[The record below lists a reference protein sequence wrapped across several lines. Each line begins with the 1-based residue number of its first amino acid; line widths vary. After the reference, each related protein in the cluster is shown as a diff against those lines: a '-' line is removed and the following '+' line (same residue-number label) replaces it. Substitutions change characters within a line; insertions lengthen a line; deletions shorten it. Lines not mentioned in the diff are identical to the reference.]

1 MQFSAL
7 ENAPGEKFDP
17 DLHGS
22 GAPTEVDEAFIRR
35 AFDHANLNVLRIALF
50 QHTGDPEL
58 AAMKVIKHSRAG
70 SPFLFSILSPEDDER
85 VRQKA
90 LAYLLSNA
98 ATAMRK
104 PDRAEAGYL
113 MELFTGDSLR
123 PSERDFGWEELAFE
137 GFPRA
142 AAWTHRPSPEVIA
155 NYNVTIIGA
164 GFSGLIAAI
173 QLEALGIS
181 YQIIE
186 RQTGLGGTW
195 FLNDYPDARVD
206 ITSFLYQFKFEKTY
220 PWKSY
225 FATQAEL
232 RDYVDYIVDK
242 YRLRDR
248 ISLGTKVTHAEWSA
262 AEAKWIVQIEKPDG
276 TPETLRS
283 NFVISASGL
292 FSTPKLPDIPGI
304 GDFKGE
310 MFHSTAWNHGY
321 DYSGKRV
328 AVVGTGS
335 TGSQLVHG
343 VAEKAESLTIFQRTP
358 NWVTGIP
365 GYRNRVEPEK
375 RWLLDNMPGYA
386 QWYSYSHHI
395 SQLQMQAFHRIDRDW
410 QAKGGLINEKN
421 DQLREGLKSFIR
433 KQVGDRDDLYEKL
446 VPDFA
451 PISRRLVVDNGFY
464 RTLVRPNVT
473 LETSGIDRFTAT
485 GIIDNQGVER
495 SFDLVVL
502 CAGFKVSQY
511 LWPVDYVGRDGIRL
525 QDNWAPD
532 GARAHMTMT
541 MPGFPNFFMLYGP
554 NAGVRAGSF
563 HTWVE
568 IFSRYICNLITH
580 VIESGNRTVEVTRE
594 AYQSYNDR
602 LDTEMREMLWEEE
615 KGGGGSYYV
624 NEFGR
629 SGVNMPWTLQAFY
642 EMVRT
647 PDFADFRLTGQQE

>member
-7 ENAPGEKFDP
+7 ENSPGEKFDAEARATAKP
-17 DLHGS
+17 
-22 GAPTEVDEAFIRR
+22 ATVDEAFLSR
-35 AFDHANLNVLRIALF
+35 ALDHANLNVLRVALY
-50 QHTGDPEL
+50 QHTQDPEL
-58 AAMKVIKHSRAG
+58 AAMTVIKHARPG
-70 SPFLFSILSPEDDER
+70 SPFLFSVLSPEDDAK
-85 VRQKA
+85 VRAKA
-90 LAYLLSNA
+90 IAYLLGTS
-98 ATAMRK
+98 
-104 PDRAEAGYL
+104 DRDLTIPTKAQAGRL
-113 MELFTGDSLR
+113 MELFTGDPLST
-123 PSERDFGWEELAFE
+123 SDHDFGWEELAFD

-142 AAWTHRPSPEVIA
+142 AEWSGRPAPEAIA
-155 NYNVTIIGA
+155 KYNVTIIGS

-173 QLEALGIS
+173 QLERLGIR
-181 YQIIE
+181 YRIIE
-186 RQTGLGGTW
+186 RQGGIGGTW

-206 ITSFLYQFKFEKTY
+206 ITSFLYQYKFEKSY

-225 FATQAEL
+225 FATQGEL

-242 YRLRDR
+242 YGLREK
-248 ISLGTKVTHAEWSA
+248 IALNTSVTHAEW
-262 AEAKWIVQIEKPDG
+262 VPDENMWALAIANADG
-276 TPETLRS
+276 SRETFRS

-304 GDFKGE
+304 EDFEGA
-310 MFHSTAWNHGY
+310 MFHSTAWDHGY
-321 DYSGKRV
+321 DYAGKRV

-343 VAEKAESLTIFQRTP
+343 VAEKAESLVIYQRTP

-365 GYRNRVEPEK
+365 GYRNKVEPEK
-375 RWLLDNMPGYA
+375 RWLLDHMPGYA
-386 QWYSYSHHI
+386 QWYGYSHHV
-395 SQLQMQAFHRIDRDW
+395 SQLQMQAFHRIDRAW

-421 DQLREGLKSFIR
+421 DQLREGLTSFIR
-433 KQVGDRDDLYEKL
+433 KQVGDRDDLFAKL

-464 RTLVRPNVT
+464 KTLVRPNVT
-473 LETSGIDRFTAT
+473 LETSGIEHFTAQ
-485 GIIDNQGVER
+485 GIVDNDGVER
-495 SFDLVVL
+495 EFDLVVL

-511 LWPVDYVGRDGIRL
+511 LWPVDYIGRNGIRL
-525 QDNWAPD
+525 QDNWGAD

-568 IFSRYICNLITH
+568 IFSRYICNLITRT
-580 VIESGNRTVEVTRE
+580 IESRSAAIEVRRK
-594 AYQSYNDR
+594 AYQDYNDR
-602 LDTEMREMLWEEE
+602 LDDEMREMLWEEE

-642 EMVRT
+642 EMVRA
-647 PDFADFRLTGQQE
+647 PDFTEFDLTKAS

>member
-7 ENAPGEKFDP
+7 ENAPGEKFRP
-17 DLHGS
+17 DGR
-22 GAPTEVDEAFIRR
+22 APQLPTQADEAFIRR
-35 AFDHANLNVLRIALF
+35 AFDHANLNVLRIALY
-50 QHTGDPEL
+50 QQTGDPEL
-58 AAMKVIKHSRAG
+58 AAMNVIKHSRPG

-90 LAYLLSNA
+90 LAYLLGNPSA
-98 ATAMRK
+98 KMRQ
-104 PDRAEAGYL
+104 PDKVEAERL
-113 MELFTGDSLR
+113 MELFTGDDLS
-123 PSERDFGWEELAFE
+123 PADRDFGWEELAFN
-137 GFPRA
+137 GFSRA
-142 AAWTHRPSPEVIA
+142 ATWTRKPSQDAIA
-155 NYNVTIIGA
+155 KFSVTIIGA
-164 GFSGLIAAI
+164 GFSGLMAAI
-173 QLEALGIS
+173 QLEALGIR
-181 YQIIE
+181 YRIIE
-186 RQTGLGGTW
+186 RQAGIGGTW

-206 ITSFLYQFKFEKTY
+206 ITSFLYQFKFEKAY

-242 YRLRDR
+242 YGLRDQ
-248 ISLGTKVTHAEWSA
+248 ISLKTKVTHARWSA
-262 AEAKWIVQIEKPDG
+262 ADAKWVLQIENPDG
-276 TPETLRS
+276 TKETLRS

-292 FSTPKLPDIPGI
+292 FSTPKLPDIAGI
-304 GDFKGE
+304 GDFEGT
-310 MFHSTAWNHGY
+310 MFHSTAWDHSY

-328 AVVGTGS
+328 AVIGTGS
-335 TGSQLVHG
+335 TGSQLVQG
-343 VAEKAESLTIFQRTP
+343 VAEKAETLTIFQRTP

-421 DQLREGLKSFIR
+421 DQLREGLKGFIR

-451 PISRRLVVDNGFY
+451 PLSRRLVVDNGFY
-464 RTLVRPNVT
+464 RALLRPNVT
-473 LETSGIDRFTAT
+473 LETSGIERFTAD
-485 GIIDNQGVER
+485 GIIDKCGAER
-495 SFDLVVL
+495 RFDLVVL

-511 LWPVDYVGRDGIRL
+511 LWPVDYIGRDGIRL
-525 QDNWAPD
+525 QDHWSKD
-532 GARAHMTMT
+532 GARAYLTMT

-563 HTWVE
+563 HTWIE

-580 VIESGNRTVEVTRE
+580 VIETGGRAVEVTSG
-594 AYQSYNDR
+594 AYRSYNDR
-602 LDTEMREMLWEEE
+602 LDAEMRDMLWEEE

-642 EMVRT
+642 EMVRA
-647 PDFADFRLTGQQE
+647 PDFGDFTLSGEQE

>member
-1 MQFSAL
+1 
-7 ENAPGEKFDP
+7 
-17 DLHGS
+17 
-22 GAPTEVDEAFIRR
+22 
-35 AFDHANLNVLRIALF
+35 
-50 QHTGDPEL
+50 
-58 AAMKVIKHSRAG
+58 
-70 SPFLFSILSPEDDER
+70 
-85 VRQKA
+85 
-90 LAYLLSNA
+90 
-98 ATAMRK
+98 
-104 PDRAEAGYL
+104 
-113 MELFTGDSLR
+113 
-123 PSERDFGWEELAFE
+123 
-137 GFPRA
+137 
-142 AAWTHRPSPEVIA
+142 
-155 NYNVTIIGA
+155 
-164 GFSGLIAAI
+164 
-173 QLEALGIS
+173 
-181 YQIIE
+181 
-186 RQTGLGGTW
+186 
-195 FLNDYPDARVD
+195 
-206 ITSFLYQFKFEKTY
+206 
-220 PWKSY
+220 
-225 FATQAEL
+225 
-232 RDYVDYIVDK
+232 
-242 YRLRDR
+242 
-248 ISLGTKVTHAEWSA
+248 
-262 AEAKWIVQIEKPDG
+262 
-276 TPETLRS
+276 
-283 NFVISASGL
+283 
-292 FSTPKLPDIPGI
+292 
-304 GDFKGE
+304 

-485 GIIDNQGVER
+485 GIIDNKGVER

-541 MPGFPNFFMLYGP
+541 MPGFPNFFMLNGP
-554 NAGVRAGSF
+554 GAPVGNFPLIDIAERQWEYIEQLLEPVRRGEA
-563 HTWVE
+563 
-568 IFSRYICNLITH
+568 
-580 VIESGNRTVEVTRE
+580 RTVEPLE
-594 AYQSYNDR
+594 PAYQAYEARRIAAAKKTIFGSGCTSWY
-602 LDTEMREMLWEEE
+602 LDKTGIPATW
-615 KGGGGSYYV
+615 
-624 NEFGR
+624 
-629 SGVNMPWTLQAFY
+629 PWGY
-642 EMVRT
+642 H
-647 PDFADFRLTGQQE
+647 DFANAMAKPVAEEFAFAA

>member
-7 ENAPGEKFDP
+7 ENAPGEKFRP
-17 DLHGS
+17 DTRNPQS
-22 GAPTEVDEAFIRR
+22 PTRVDETFIRR
-35 AFDHANLNVLRIALF
+35 ALDHANLNVLRIALY
-50 QHTGDPEL
+50 QHTADPEL
-58 AAMKVIKHSRAG
+58 AAMKVIKHSRPG

-90 LAYLLSNA
+90 FAYLLANPA
-98 ATAMRK
+98 ATMRT
-104 PDRAEAGYL
+104 PDRIEAGRL
-113 MELFTGDSLR
+113 MELFTGDTL
-123 PSERDFGWEELAFE
+123 PAADRDFGWEELAFE
-137 GFPRA
+137 GFSRA
-142 AAWTHRPSPEVIA
+142 AEWTRRPSPDVIA
-155 NYNVTIIGA
+155 NYSATIIGA

-173 QLEALGIS
+173 QLEALGIE
-181 YQIIE
+181 YRIVE
-186 RQTGLGGTW
+186 RQKGLGGTW

-206 ITSFLYQFKFEKTY
+206 ITSFLYQFKFEKSY

-242 YRLRDR
+242 YGIRDK
-248 ISLGTKVTHAEWSA
+248 ISLDTKVTHAEWSA
-262 AEAKWIVQIEKPDG
+262 TEAKWVLQVENPDG
-276 TPETLRS
+276 MAETLRS

-292 FSTPKLPDIPGI
+292 FSTPKLPDIAGI
-304 GDFKGE
+304 GDFNGA
-310 MFHSTAWNHGY
+310 MFHSTAWDHSY
-321 DYSGKRV
+321 DYAGKRV

-335 TGSQLVHG
+335 TGSQMVHG
-343 VAEKAESLTIFQRTP
+343 IAEKAESLVIYQRTP

-365 GYRNRVEPEK
+365 GYRNSVEPEK
-375 RWLLDNMPGYA
+375 RWLLDTMPGYA

-395 SQLQMQAFHRIDRDW
+395 SQLQMQAFHRIDREW
-410 QAKGGLINEKN
+410 QAQGGLINEKN

-433 KQVGDRDDLYEKL
+433 KQVGDRDDLYDKL

-464 RTLVRPNVT
+464 RALVRPNVT
-473 LETSGIDRFTAT
+473 LETSGIDHFTAN
-485 GIIDNQGVER
+485 GIVDNGGVER
-495 SFDLVVL
+495 PFDLVVL

-511 LWPVDYVGRDGIRL
+511 LWPVDYVGRDGTRL
-525 QDNWAPD
+525 QDNWAKD

-563 HTWVE
+563 HTWIE
-568 IFSRYICNLITH
+568 IFSRYIAHLITR
-580 VIESGNRTVEVTRE
+580 VIETGSEAIEVTRG

-602 LDTEMREMLWEEE
+602 LDAEMREMLWEEE

-629 SGVNMPWTLQAFY
+629 SGVNMPWTLQDFY
-642 EMVRT
+642 GMVRA
-647 PDFADFRLTGQQE
+647 PDFGEFHLTGGQE

>member
-7 ENAPGEKFDP
+7 ETSPGESFDPGANAP
-17 DLHGS
+17 
-22 GAPTEVDEAFIRR
+22 APPGTIDEAFIRR
-35 AFDHANLNVLRIALF
+35 ALEHANLNVLRIALY

-58 AAMKVIKHSRAG
+58 AAMKVVKHARPG
-70 SPFLFSILSPEDDER
+70 SPFLFSVLSPQDDEI

-90 LAYLLSNA
+90 VAYLVGGA
-98 ATAMRK
+98 ARPVATPTRV
-104 PDRAEAGYL
+104 EAGRL
-113 MELFTGDSLR
+113 MELFTGDTLR
-123 PSERDFGWEELAFE
+123 PSEQDFGWEELAFD

-142 AAWTHRPSPEVIA
+142 AAWTNKPSPTAVA
-155 NYNVTIIGA
+155 NYSVTIIGA

-173 QLEALGIS
+173 QLEKLGIA
-181 YQIIE
+181 YRIVE
-186 RQTGLGGTW
+186 RQAGIGGTW
-195 FLNDYPDARVD
+195 FLNDYPGARVD
-206 ITSFLYQFKFEKTY
+206 ITSFLYQFKFEKSY

-225 FATQAEL
+225 FATQDEL

-242 YRLRDR
+242 HRLRDR
-248 ISLGTKVTHAEWSA
+248 VSLNTKVTHAEWSA
-262 AEAKWIVQIEKPDG
+262 ADAKWVLQIENPDG
-276 TPETLRS
+276 TAETLRS

-304 GDFKGE
+304 ADFKGA
-310 MFHSTAWNHGY
+310 MFHSTAWDHSY

-343 VAEKAESLTIFQRTP
+343 VAEKAGSLVIYQRTP

-365 GYRNRVEPEK
+365 GYRNKVEPEK

-386 QWYSYSHHI
+386 QWYGYSHHV
-395 SQLQMQAFHRIDRDW
+395 SQLQMQAFHRIDREW

-421 DQLREGLKSFIR
+421 DQLREGLTSFIR
-433 KQVGDRDDLYEKL
+433 KQVGDRDDLFEKL

-464 RTLVRPNVT
+464 KTLVRPNVT
-473 LETSGIDRFTAT
+473 LETSGIDHFTAN
-485 GIIDNQGVER
+485 GIVDSEGVER
-495 SFDLVVL
+495 PFDLVVL

-525 QDNWAPD
+525 QDNWAAD

-568 IFSRYICNLITH
+568 IFSRYICNLIAQ
-580 VIESGNRTVEVTRE
+580 VIESENTTVEVTRR

-602 LDTEMREMLWEEE
+602 LDAEMREMLWEEE

-629 SGVNMPWTLQAFY
+629 SGVNMPWTLQDFY
-642 EMVRT
+642 EMVRA
-647 PDFADFRLTGQQE
+647 PDFGDFDLTKAP